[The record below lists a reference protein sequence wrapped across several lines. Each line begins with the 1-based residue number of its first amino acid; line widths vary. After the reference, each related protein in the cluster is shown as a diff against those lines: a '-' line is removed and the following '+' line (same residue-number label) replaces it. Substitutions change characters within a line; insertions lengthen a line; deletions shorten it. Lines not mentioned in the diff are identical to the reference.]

1 MTSLLDDD
9 GPPPVIG
16 LAGVLA
22 LLAAI
27 ATSVYE
33 AVVIFTFFPVHP
45 LFWLFSF
52 FAVLFQLMLPQIGTT
67 LLCLAAVHFRQ
78 QRWAFIAAMAMLPGL
93 VVPIVWLVIA
103 DLMQ

>member
-1 MTSLLDDD
+1 MTSLFDDD
-9 GPPPVIG
+9 EPPPVIG

-33 AVVIFTFFPVHP
+33 AIVIFTLFPVHP
-45 LFWLFSF
+45 LYWLLGF
-52 FAVLFQLMLPQIGTT
+52 FAAVIQLALPQIGTT
-67 LLCLAAVHFRQ
+67 LLCLVAVHFRQ
-78 QRWAFIAAMAMLPGL
+78 QRWAFISAMLMLPGL

-103 DLMQ
+103 DLMR